1 MLADCNSGTI
11 QIENNLKVGER
22 IRLIFEDKEEIAS
35 IVSANENSIQTN
47 LDLSGKVFVYG
58 REVDDFRTVDYQA
71 ISMLNVSATQALL
84 KRIETLEKENE
95 ALIEVNEDM
104 NALKAEVDVLKKNVL
119 LLLNEK
125 NTASKPNEK

>member
-1 MLADCNSGTI
+1 M
-11 QIENNLKVGER
+11 
-22 IRLIFEDKEEIAS
+22 AS
-35 IVSANENSIQTN
+35 VVSADENSIQTN
-47 LDLSGKVFVYG
+47 LELSGKVFVYG

-84 KRIETLEKENE
+84 KRIETLEKENA
-95 ALIEVNEDM
+95 ALIEVNGDM

-125 NTASKPNEK
+125 NTASKPKEK